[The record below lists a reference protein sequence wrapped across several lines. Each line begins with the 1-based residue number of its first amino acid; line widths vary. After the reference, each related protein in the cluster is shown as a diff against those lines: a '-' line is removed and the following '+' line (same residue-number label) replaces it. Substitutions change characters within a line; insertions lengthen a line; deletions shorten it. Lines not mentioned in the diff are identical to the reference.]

1 MKLKI
6 LLCYEYF
13 LPAYK
18 AGGPIQSLT
27 NLIRNLNE
35 KYDFYVITTNKDLGS
50 NEPLAVIPN
59 KWQDFENGKAK
70 VIYLSNEK
78 TKLIYIKKLIRE
90 INPDKIMVNGIYSI
104 PFSILPSYFFPNKTI
119 MHVRGMLHPG
129 ALSQKSYKKKLFL
142 IGLKWLGIHNK
153 IVFCASDEKEVSFTK
168 AIFGKNSKVKIAQN
182 FPATYDTKPEIIQ
195 KEVGDLKLVSIA
207 LIGPMKNHALVL
219 EALALVKSNVSW
231 DIYGPIKDNKYWEY
245 CKQLI
250 EALPENIKVTYKG
263 EVNPKR
269 VFETLKDYHF
279 FILPSESENFGHAL
293 YESMIAGKPIITSHN
308 TPWNNLEI
316 HNAGYNVELNPE
328 AIALAIQTV
337 ANLDN
342 QDYLVKVEATRF
354 FAKNAINEK
363 VINDQYYNLFQIK

>member
-1 MKLKI
+1 M
-6 LLCYEYF
+6 
-13 LPAYK
+13 
-18 AGGPIQSLT
+18 
-27 NLIRNLNE
+27 
-35 KYDFYVITTNKDLGS
+35 
-50 NEPLAVIPN
+50 
-59 KWQDFENGKAK
+59 
-70 VIYLSNEK
+70 
-78 TKLIYIKKLIRE
+78 
-90 INPDKIMVNGIYSI
+90 
-104 PFSILPSYFFPNKTI
+104 
-119 MHVRGMLHPG
+119 
-129 ALSQKSYKKKLFL
+129 
-142 IGLKWLGIHNK
+142 
-153 IVFCASDEKEVSFTK
+153 SFTK

-363 VINDQYYNLFQIK
+363 VINNQYYNLFQIK

>member
-1 MKLKI
+1 
-6 LLCYEYF
+6 
-13 LPAYK
+13 LPAFK
-18 AGGPIQSLT
+18 AGGPIQSLA
-27 NLIRNLNE
+27 NLIRNLHE
-35 KYDFYVITTNKDLGS
+35 EFDFYVITTNKDLGS

-59 KWQDFENGKAK
+59 TWQDFENGKAK

-78 TKLIYIKKLIRE
+78 TSPFFIKQLIKE

-104 PFSILPSYFFPNKTI
+104 SFSIVPSYFFPNKTI

-129 ALSQKSYKKKLFL
+129 ALAQKSYKKKLFL

-245 CKQLI
+245 CNQLI

-269 VFETLKDYHF
+269 VFDTLKDYHF
-279 FILPSESENFGHAL
+279 FILPSESENFGHSL
-293 YESMIAGKPIITSHN
+293 YEAMIAGKPIITSHN
-308 TPWNNLEI
+308 TPWNDLDFYQ
-316 HNAGYNVELNPE
+316 AGYNVELNTE
-328 AIALAIQTV
+328 AISKAI
-337 ANLDN
+337 
-342 QDYLVKVEATRF
+342 ERSATYDCL
-354 FAKNAINEK
+354 NYNEK
-363 VINDQYYNLFQIK
+363 VIAIRSYAEKAINFKDTYYQYKLLFK